1 MNTRRSIA
9 ILSVP
14 ILVVALVMALSLPY
28 FNYNSMHTYTYQLM
42 ITRGKNTSLIIKN
55 GVVMLTIAYN
65 NSYGNA
71 SGTLISNLFVGKAEK
86 VYVSYVSN
94 FCAAKPTSV
103 PQTSTAFNNSDISLP
118 SPSASHLIIV
128 QPPPPPP
135 PSPILPPPLPPP
147 TPPLQPQPHLPT
159 QNPLGIL
166 ELYISFIP
174 LTPTMKPVNISVQLL
189 PCLPFSNVNSP
200 VTLQPGFYNVSVK
213 FKWILTGTFTGLN
226 GTLNI
231 DLSHINIITPAPPIH
246 P

>member
-14 ILVVALVMALSLPY
+14 ILVVALAALSLPY

-42 ITRGKNTSLIIKN
+42 ITRGKNTSLTIEN
-55 GVVMLTIAYN
+55 GVIVLTIAYN

-71 SGTLISNLFVGKAEK
+71 SSTLISNLFVGEAEK
-86 VYVSYVSN
+86 VYVSYVSS
-94 FCAAKPTSV
+94 FCAAKPTPV
-103 PQTSTAFNNSDISLP
+103 PQTSTAFNNPDISLP

-128 QPPPPPP
+128 QPPPPP
-135 PSPILPPPLPPP
+135 S
-147 TPPLQPQPHLPT
+147 PPLQPQPHLPT

-213 FKWILTGTFTGLN
+213 FEWILTGAFTGLN

-231 DLSHINIITPAPPIH
+231 NLNHINIITPAPPIH

>member
-1 MNTRRSIA
+1 MNTRRSIV

-42 ITRGKNTSLIIKN
+42 ITRGKNTSLTIKN
-55 GVVMLTIAYN
+55 DVIMLTIAYN

-71 SGTLISNLFVGKAEK
+71 SSTLISNLFVGEAEK
-86 VYVSYVSN
+86 VYVSYVSS
-94 FCAAKPTSV
+94 FCAAKPTPV
-103 PQTSTAFNNSDISLP
+103 PQTSTAYNNPDISLP

-128 QPPPPPP
+128 RPPPPPP

-174 LTPTMKPVNISVQLL
+174 LTPTMEPVNIPVQLL

-200 VTLQPGFYNVSVK
+200 IILQPGFYNVSVK

>member
-1 MNTRRSIA
+1 MNTRRSIV

-42 ITRGKNTSLIIKN
+42 ITNGKNTSLTIKN
-55 GVVMLTIAYN
+55 DVIMLTIAYN

-71 SGTLISNLFVGKAEK
+71 SSTLISNLFVGEAEK
-86 VYVSYVSN
+86 VYVSYVSS
-94 FCAAKPTSV
+94 FCAVIPTPV
-103 PQTSTAFNNSDISLP
+103 PQTSTAYNNPDISLP

-128 QPPPPPP
+128 RPPPPPP

-174 LTPTMKPVNISVQLL
+174 LTPTMEPVNIPVQLL

-200 VTLQPGFYNVSVK
+200 IILQPGFYNVSVK

>member
-14 ILVVALVMALSLPY
+14 ILVVALAALSLPY

-42 ITRGKNTSLIIKN
+42 ITRGKNTSLTIEN
-55 GVVMLTIAYN
+55 GVIVLTIAYN

-71 SGTLISNLFVGKAEK
+71 SSTLISNLFVGEAEK
-86 VYVSYVSN
+86 VYVSYVSS
-94 FCAAKPTSV
+94 FCAAKPTPV
-103 PQTSTAFNNSDISLP
+103 PQTSTAFNNPDISLP

-128 QPPPPPP
+128 QPPP
-135 PSPILPPPLPPP
+135 PPPLPPP

-213 FKWILTGTFTGLN
+213 FEWILTGAFTGLN

-231 DLSHINIITPAPPIH
+231 DLTPINIITPAPPIH